1 MWLPLAGGVFR
12 LSFVSG
18 SLLLLADSEATGTE
32 SAWVD
37 HIQVAQASG
46 GKSAAVES
54 SRSESRVA
62 TGVCGVKKIKFKF
75 TVKVEPVPLRL
86 LVSDQVRV
94 WCASRAAY
102 SLAYTV
108 LAGAHE

>member
-1 MWLPLAGGVFR
+1 MWLPQAGGVFK
-12 LSFVSG
+12 LSFVPRP
-18 SLLLLADSEATGTE
+18 LLVPDSEATGTE

-37 HIQVAQASG
+37 HIQVG
-46 GKSAAVES
+46 RSAAVES

-102 SLAYTV
+102 SVRIHTV